1 MRRDEH
7 VWRNASPTGPGPDPL
22 CERVSMTN
30 PDATGT
36 SAPPQ
41 EHLAP
46 LLNLEQHSENSFR
59 SYQNE
64 SNLNGRG
71 HVFGGQMLAQA
82 MMASAR
88 TAEGRE
94 ACALQLTFLRG
105 ADATQAIDYDVTKP
119 HEGRRYSTRRVSGRQ
134 GDRSVLEAVASFRIQ
149 SPDDTPWTHSLSPP
163 DVPGPESLA
172 SMAALDIKHRAL
184 LSAHNYKLFERP
196 CLELRLVGAE
206 RRLLAC
212 APSPTE
218 SWWVRL
224 KHALPDDPASH
235 SAALAYLSD
244 WWLSAPILAPHL
256 PLVGVRDRVF
266 LVSLIHSLWI
276 HRPVQADD
284 WLLFIAE
291 SPFAGDGQ
299 GFTQARIYDRDRN
312 LVASTAQLCSLGA
325 RSATNP
331 AEQPS

>member
-1 MRRDEH
+1 M
-7 VWRNASPTGPGPDPL
+7 VTPY
-22 CERVSMTN
+22 
-30 PDATGT
+30 ATGVPST
-36 SAPPQ
+36 AQ
-41 EHLAP
+41 EHLTD
-46 LLNLEQHSENSFR
+46 LLELERYSANHFR
-59 SYQNE
+59 SCHNE
-64 SNLNGRG
+64 RNLNGRG

-82 MMASAR
+82 MMAGAL

-105 ADATQAIDYDVTKP
+105 ADSGRAIDYEVSILN
-119 HEGRRYSTRRVSGRQ
+119 EGRRYATRRIAGRQ
-134 GDRSVLEAVASFRIQ
+134 GERSVVEAVASFRIP
-149 SPDDTPWTHSLSPP
+149 SPDDTPWTHSLPPP
-163 DVPGPESLA
+163 DVPGPDSLA
-172 SMAALDIKHRAL
+172 SMAALDKEHRAL
-184 LSAHNYKLFERP
+184 LAAHNYKLLERP

-218 SWWVRL
+218 CWWVRL

-235 SAALAYLSD
+235 RAALAYLSD

-266 LVSLIHSLWI
+266 LTSLVHSLWI

-284 WLLFIAE
+284 WLLFVAV
-291 SPFAGDGQ
+291 SPFVGDGQ
-299 GFTQARIYDRDRN
+299 GFTQARIYDRDRRLLAN
-312 LVASTAQLCSLGA
+312 TAQLCTLA
-325 RSATNP
+325 ERNATNP